1 MWLALMKVAI
11 AQGNWQRVKQ
21 MFHDYQIS
29 ASTVQ
34 EDNKRPL
41 LTLAIEYGQLALLD
55 RFLALERLMIPKIR
69 VFLFIYKDENG
80 NTILMMAVELAD
92 QTTISM
98 VFQACKELIS
108 IPNQE
113 GKTPLLYASQLG
125 LEHCV
130 CEFLANGS
138 SISETDIHGN
148 NALHL

>member
-21 MFHDYQIS
+21 MFHEYQIS

-55 RFLALERLMIPKIR
+55 RFIALERLMIPKIR
-69 VFLFIYKDENG
+69 DENG
-80 NTILMMAVELAD
+80 NTILMMAVELED
-92 QTTISM
+92 QTAISM

-108 IPNQE
+108 ISNQD

-125 LEHCV
+125 LGNSV
-130 CEFLANGS
+130 REFLANGS
-138 SISETDIHGN
+138 SISEKDIHGN